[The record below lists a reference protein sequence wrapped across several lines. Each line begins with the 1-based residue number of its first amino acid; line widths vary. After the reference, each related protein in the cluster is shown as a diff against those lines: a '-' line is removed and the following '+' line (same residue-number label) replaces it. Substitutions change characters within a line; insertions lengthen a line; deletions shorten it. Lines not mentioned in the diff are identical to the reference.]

1 MRIAREG
8 RSFVVAAALIAV
20 ASLAA
25 AVWVG
30 GATWWGLAAGLLAVV
45 AAFAFFFRDPTRS
58 VSAPPDAV
66 LAPAD
71 GRVIEVVEEI
81 EEEWISG
88 PALKISIFLSLFDVH
103 VNRYP
108 VGGEVRYVEH
118 RAGAFQP
125 AWRAAAGAANER
137 LSVGMRT
144 PSGERVLV
152 RQVAG
157 LVARRIVNPSRPG
170 DRVSA
175 GDRMGI
181 IRFGSRAD
189 LFLPPDARADV
200 VVGDRTT
207 GGRTVVA
214 RLVPEKRVTEATDAG
229 ARVASARTDVPAGE
243 GLGSP
248 RGEGA

>member
-8 RSFVVAAALIAV
+8 RSFVAVAALVAAAA
-20 ASLAA
+20 LAM
-25 AVWVG
+25 AVWIG
-30 GATWWGLAAGLLAVV
+30 GAVWWGLTAGLLASVV
-45 AAFAFFFRDPTRS
+45 AFAFFFRDPTRS
-58 VSAPPDAV
+58 VSAPPEAV

-71 GRVIEVVEEI
+71 GQVIEVTEASEED
-81 EEEWISG
+81 WIRG

-108 VGGEVRYVEH
+108 VGGEVQYVRH
-118 RAGAFQP
+118 RPGGFQP

-137 LSVGMRT
+137 LSVGIRT
-144 PSGERVLV
+144 PAGDRVLV

-157 LVARRIVNPSRPG
+157 LVARRIVNPSREG

-189 LFLPPDARADV
+189 LFLPPDARSDV
-200 VVGDRTT
+200 AVGDRTA

-214 RLVPEKRVTEATDAG
+214 RLATEKSVAEAMDAG
-229 ARVASARTDVPAGE
+229 PRAAGRADVEAGE
-243 GLGSP
+243 GLAS
-248 RGEGA
+248 RTGEGV

>member
-8 RSFVVAAALIAV
+8 TSFIVVAAVAATAAV
-20 ASLAA
+20 LLAA
-25 AVWVG
+25 RLG
-30 GATWWGLAAGLLAVV
+30 GTAWWTLAAGLLALF
-45 AAFAFFFRDPTRS
+45 AALAFFFRDPRRRAS
-58 VSAPPDAV
+58 VAPDVV

-71 GRVIEVVEEI
+71 GRVIEVTEAW

-108 VGGEVRYVEH
+108 VTGEVEYVEH
-118 RAGAFQP
+118 RAGGFQP

-137 LSVGMRT
+137 LSVGIRT

-157 LVARRIVNPSRPG
+157 LVARRIVNPSRSG
-170 DRVSA
+170 DRVTA

-189 LFLPPDARADV
+189 LFLPPESRPDV
-200 VVGDRTT
+200 AVGDRTT
-207 GGRTVVA
+207 GGEAVVA
-214 RLVPEKRVTEATDAG
+214 RLPAGKPSVDRADAG
-229 ARVASARTDVPAGE
+229 GPAAGRTVDPAGE
-243 GLGSP
+243 VTARRP
-248 RGEGA
+248 REGV